1 MMLACTPFSLAYTD
15 PRGVETSL
23 QRPTAPDSQRLF
35 CAPRLE
41 SVHGLEGT
49 GIPEYRPP
57 SVAVSNLQAAH
68 HWVPLRTSKTY
79 RSASHGQ

>member
-1 MMLACTPFSLAYTD
+1 MTSCTPSSSAYTD

-35 CAPRLE
+35 CAPRLD
-41 SVHGLEGT
+41 SVYGLEGT

-57 SVAVSNLQAAH
+57 PVAVSNLQAAH
-68 HWVPLRTSKTY
+68 LLGSDSNFENLQERHHDR
-79 RSASHGQ
+79 